1 MKIGEDFAAINKGA
15 RIISYSVRTIK
26 KEDQTI
32 NLWTGGTT
40 TELAIFPEN
49 TDYYKQNFLWRLSVA
64 TIDEEE
70 SLFTSLPGVQRI
82 TMIINGEMH
91 LEHAGH
97 YRKFLKPFDQDTYKG
112 EWTTRSKGK
121 VKDFNIM
128 LRNNYQAEME
138 TINLEAGTQRVFNLK
153 NKSSFDKVTDFVY
166 CIQSKVRIR
175 ISEEKPL
182 VLQEGDLLLIN
193 RNVKEEWN
201 IDLYNQGNEKLTLI
215 KGEIFI

>member
-1 MKIGEDFAAINKGA
+1 M
-15 RIISYSVRTIK
+15 ISYSIRIIK
-26 KEDQTI
+26 KEDQAI

-70 SLFTSLPGVQRI
+70 SLFTSLPGVNRI
-82 TMIINGEMH
+82 TMIMDGEMH
-91 LEHAGH
+91 LEHDGH
-97 YRKFLKPFDQDTYKG
+97 YRKFLKPFDQDAYEG

-121 VKDFNIM
+121 VKDFNVM
-128 LRNNYQAEME
+128 LRNNYQAEIE
-138 TINLEAGTQRVFNLK
+138 TINLEPGTHRVFSVK

-166 CIQSKVRIR
+166 CIQSEVRIR
-175 ISEEKPL
+175 ISEAKSL
-182 VLQEGDLLLIN
+182 MLQEGDLLLIN
-193 RNVKEEWN
+193 RKVKEELN
-201 IDLYNQGNEKLTLI
+201 IDLYNQGNEKLILI